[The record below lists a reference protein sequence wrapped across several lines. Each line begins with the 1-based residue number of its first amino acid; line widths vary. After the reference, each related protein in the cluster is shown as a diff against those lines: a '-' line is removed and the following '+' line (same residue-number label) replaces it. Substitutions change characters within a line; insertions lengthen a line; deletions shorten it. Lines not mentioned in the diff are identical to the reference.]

1 MLTKAELKALKVG
14 DEVAWEK
21 GGQWYV
27 TTVSKV
33 SSTSILT
40 ADHERWSMAHGKRYG
55 STQGRSAWLS
65 AVTPEYRA
73 AALARE
79 EHDRLVKRIVRESY
93 ETPWSKRDLATLRR
107 VVAALEG
114 PVPLL

>member
-79 EHDRLVKRIVRESY
+79 AY